1 MQVQATAVAW
11 HIFKLTEDPFAI
23 GLVGLAQFVPMFA
36 LTLYAGDV
44 ADRYERRR
52 ILAASYAVEGL
63 CSLIFI
69 GLILGEVTDT
79 LPYFATLVLFGAAR
93 AFSAPASQSFLP
105 QIVSVEELPRA
116 ISVSSTVFQ
125 VAVISGPALGGAAL
139 TLGVDAAFAISLGL
153 FVVGATLIYA
163 IDAAVRPRVESG
175 GSLYERV
182 REGVV
187 YVRRRPELFG
197 AISLDLFAVLLGG
210 ATALLPFFAHDV
222 LKVGEVGFGILKAG
236 PAIGAAVMSVVLTAM
251 PLGRHAG
258 LKMFAS
264 VALFGVATI
273 VFGLSENFYLSLA
286 MLITLGAADMVSVN
300 VRHSLT
306 TLITPDHM
314 RGRVSAVNMLFIG
327 ASNELGEFESGVTAA
342 WWGTVRAVVVGG
354 VGTLAVVG
362 LWAYWFPELRKIDRL
377 SDLKPEQVT

>member
-11 HIFKLTEDPFAI
+11 HIFKLTNDPFAL

-44 ADRYERRR
+44 ADRFERRR
-52 ILAASYAVEGL
+52 ILAASYAVEAF

-69 GLILGEVTDT
+69 ALTAGGVTVT
-79 LPYFATLVLFGAAR
+79 WPYFATLLLFGAAR

-105 QIVSVEELPRA
+105 QIVSAEELPRA

-125 VAVISGPALGGAAL
+125 VAVISGPALGGAIL
-139 TLGVDAAFAISLGL
+139 TLGASAAYAISLGL
-153 FVVGATLIYA
+153 FVSSAAVMYA
-163 IDAAVRPRVESG
+163 INAVVRPRIESG
-175 GSLYERV
+175 GTLYERV
-182 REGVV
+182 REGITF
-187 YVRRRPELFG
+187 VRRREEIFG

-210 ATALLPFFAHDV
+210 ATALLPFFANNV
-222 LKVGEVGFGILKAG
+222 LHVGALGFGILKAG
-236 PAIGAAVMSVVLTAM
+236 PAIGAAVISIVLTAM

-258 LKMFAS
+258 VKMFGC
-264 VALFGVATI
+264 VAIFGVATI

-306 TLITPDHM
+306 QLITPDHM

-327 ASNELGEFESGVTAA
+327 ASNELGEFESGITAA
-342 WWGTVRAVVVGG
+342 WWGTIRAVVVGG

-362 LWAYWFPELRKIDRL
+362 LWAYWFPALRSVDRL
-377 SDLKPEQVT
+377 GDLKPD

>member
-79 LPYFATLVLFGAAR
+79 VPYFATLVLFGAAR

-377 SDLKPEQVT
+377 SDLKPEQGT

>member
-1 MQVQATAVAW
+1 
-11 HIFKLTEDPFAI
+11 
-23 GLVGLAQFVPMFA
+23 
-36 LTLYAGDV
+36 
-44 ADRYERRR
+44 
-52 ILAASYAVEGL
+52 
-63 CSLIFI
+63 
-69 GLILGEVTDT
+69 
-79 LPYFATLVLFGAAR
+79 
-93 AFSAPASQSFLP
+93 
-105 QIVSVEELPRA
+105 
-116 ISVSSTVFQ
+116 
-125 VAVISGPALGGAAL
+125 
-139 TLGVDAAFAISLGL
+139 
-153 FVVGATLIYA
+153 
-163 IDAAVRPRVESG
+163 
-175 GSLYERV
+175 V

>member
-11 HIFKLTEDPFAI
+11 HIFKLTNDPFAL
-23 GLVGLAQFVPMFA
+23 GLVGLAQFAPMFA

-44 ADRYERRR
+44 ADRFERRR
-52 ILAASYAVEGL
+52 ILTASYAVEAL

-69 GLILGEVTDT
+69 ALTVGGVTVT
-79 LPYFATLVLFGAAR
+79 WPYFATLVLFGAAR

-105 QIVSVEELPRA
+105 QIVTSEELPRA

-125 VAVISGPALGGAAL
+125 VAVISGPALGGAIL
-139 TLGVDAAFAISLGL
+139 TLGASAAYAVSFAL
-153 FVVGATLIYA
+153 FVSSAAVMYA
-163 IDAAVRPRVESG
+163 INAVARPRVESG

-182 REGVV
+182 REGITF
-187 YVRRRPELFG
+187 VRRRQEIFG

-210 ATALLPFFAHDV
+210 ATALLPFFASNV
-222 LKVGEVGFGILKAG
+222 LHVGEVGFGILKAG
-236 PAIGAAVMSVVLTAM
+236 PAIGAAVMSVALTAM

-258 LKMFAS
+258 LKMFAC
-264 VALFGVATI
+264 VVVFGIATI

-306 TLITPDHM
+306 QLITPDHM
-314 RGRVSAVNMLFIG
+314 RGRVSAVSMLFIG

-342 WWGTVRAVVVGG
+342 WWGTIRAVVVGG
-354 VGTLAVVG
+354 IGTLAVVG
-362 LWAYWFPELRKIDRL
+362 LWAYWFPTLRKVDRL
-377 SDLKPEQVT
+377 GDLKPD